1 VTPRKFRNSS
11 FNPQTRSN
19 QNSGS
24 KPERSPRVRT
34 RSKST
39 NLTQSPANFVRGL
52 HNAGY
57 QTSYPTLVSGLLGG
71 AGTLVTVSATATA
84 AVSGSGSSLDFT
96 YAGTGGIWGDPHMN
110 DADGTSTMFT
120 GCVTTPRSWYAAL
133 SDAGIQINFSC
144 DWSTRWNAEAI
155 TDISIVIGNHVISTQ
170 STQPTI
176 SGNNVENYNGVGW
189 VGAVTI
195 DGVTYNP
202 GLGWTSYLG
211 GMVQSDI
218 NDLTPGK
225 EDNYVD
231 ITYVNGATTY
241 NITITYDPDQNAALW
256 ITATKAGAC
265 GVPGGIWGATLAG
278 VDDNNS
284 VVGFQVASAT
294 ATMPQFNW
302 STCAPQTAVSQ
313 TVHLTQ

>member
-1 VTPRKFRNSS
+1 MTPRKFRNSS

-225 EDNYVD
+225 EDKIIRFPKQTKTVAKIQGVAGMASGAEGLLD
-231 ITYVNGATTY
+231 FVNLLRGE
-241 NITITYDPDQNAALW
+241 
-256 ITATKAGAC
+256 
-265 GVPGGIWGATLAG
+265 
-278 VDDNNS
+278 
-284 VVGFQVASAT
+284 
-294 ATMPQFNW
+294 
-302 STCAPQTAVSQ
+302 
-313 TVHLTQ
+313 